1 MMRWPGTIKPGT
13 IYNDIFSHYDLLPT
27 FAAAGGDPDIVGKCL
42 RGAQIGSKT
51 FKVHLDGFDLTPFFK
66 GEVKEAPRKG
76 FLYWNDD
83 GALVAVRI
91 QDWKIDFKAQE
102 HKGAE
107 IGSASSLISALP
119 SCSISVP
126 IHSSA
131 GISRCCTTSGD
142 WTVFIIVPAQAIV
155 IEWIQRQGIRARKI
169 SASLSYPEAM
179 AKKCELIRI
188 VGQSA
193 FTVERKIAR
202 SRGLAVGLGRD
213 DRSDFPLG

>member
-1 MMRWPGTIKPGT
+1 MSDSYLRSSTTWALPIIRSSSSRPTTGLKMTWPDGGNTPFRGEKATNWEGAFRVPIVMRWPGTIKPGT

-102 HKGAE
+102 HKGADIWKRE
-107 IGSASSLISALP
+107 FTNLRAP

-131 GISRCCTTSGD
+131 GMSRCCTTSGD
-142 WTVFIIVPAQAIV
+142 WT
-155 IEWIQRQGIRARKI
+155 ESSSSCRRK
-169 SASLSYPEAM
+169 P
-179 AKKCELIRI
+179 
-188 VGQSA
+188 
-193 FTVERKIAR
+193 
-202 SRGLAVGLGRD
+202 
-213 DRSDFPLG
+213 